1 MQILLPN
8 QTQILKTYDYYSRN
22 FIIEAEGSVDIETFI
37 IDKNDKKIRNLNK
50 NLMLLIDNNGL
61 KMKATFYNIEDFKKL
76 ESVLINYKVYINI
89 NKIYL
94 SIITDNEYSDSKL
107 TKYKRNELLIFII
120 NSFSLDLSREK
131 IEGPLKKDFIRLSI
145 NINDMKIYNQ
155 KSINGKFSCFFKNTT
170 SPFITFCNEI
180 NYYNE
185 LRIAKIDY
193 QAFEVGKMEVGIDPA
208 FINDIFS
215 FLDNILYRMNIT
227 NFNIHKL
234 FLLISE
240 EDEQKNIINEYNK
253 ANILINATNLDF
265 PLFYIK
271 FELSDV
277 GVDQF
282 LKETMGCSE
291 FYIWVIKG
299 LIGNRHKLTL
309 DKEKLTYK
317 NGGIIQYLKWFYDH
331 YEEKI
336 ESKITTMGITG
347 IIGHFKNILADV
359 DQNKTKVQENRV
371 RVPRVFY
378 GKFQYMKKYNEKE
391 ELLIKNTFILNYK
404 VLKDKYY
411 PNSIIIGKNEFFL
424 FTNIALLNVKISN
437 YEIKKNIKYYFI
449 KNIEPSRNKIKVNY
463 TQMIDSRQFYV
474 IICDDEEKQKTL
486 VNFLMKK

>member
-1 MQILLPN
+1 
-8 QTQILKTYDYYSRN
+8 
-22 FIIEAEGSVDIETFI
+22 
-37 IDKNDKKIRNLNK
+37 
-50 NLMLLIDNNGL
+50 
-61 KMKATFYNIEDFKKL
+61 
-76 ESVLINYKVYINI
+76 
-89 NKIYL
+89 
-94 SIITDNEYSDSKL
+94 
-107 TKYKRNELLIFII
+107 
-120 NSFSLDLSREK
+120 
-131 IEGPLKKDFIRLSI
+131 
-145 NINDMKIYNQ
+145 MKIYNQ
-155 KSINGKFSCFFKNTT
+155 KSINLKFFCFFKNVT

-180 NYYNE
+180 NYYKE

-193 QAFEVGKMEVGIDPA
+193 QAFEVGRMEVGIDPA
-208 FINDIFS
+208 FINDIFN

-265 PLFYIK
+265 PPFYIK

-282 LKETMGCSE
+282 LKERMGCSE

-317 NGGIIQYLKWFYDH
+317 NGGITQYLKWFYDH

-336 ESKITTMGITG
+336 EGKITSMGITG
-347 IIGHFKNILADV
+347 ILGHFKSIKNILVAD

-391 ELLIKNTFILNYK
+391 ELLIKNTFIVNYK

-424 FTNIALLNVKISN
+424 FTNIALLNVKTSN

-449 KNIEPSRNKIKVNY
+449 KNIEPVKNKIKVNY
-463 TQMIDSRQFYV
+463 TQMIDSREFYV
-474 IICDDEEKQKTL
+474 IICDDDEIAKNVCQFLNEEI
-486 VNFLMKK
+486 NNNREYFYHI